1 MTRFTLGD
9 ALAQFAEAGKDPV
22 PAFTQLIAAL
32 RPEQSDDGES
42 ATRNLLALCHF
53 LSMRPDYRENLRHA
67 LIYLVTNRKATSL
80 YVDAGVFPNTGFFT
94 ESARRLTDTMLPNV
108 PDQQYLKDIVAI
120 MFTQSSDAQWLGMIE
135 MPIWQAV
142 LEALRFD
149 EISTDH
155 KTIPPALAQV
165 LEALRVMSYRIS
177 AIGLEPELV
186 RIEPTIEEF
195 ESPFLAQNV
204 EMVAYLANYRQNDNA
219 HDTRHVLVLLDQCR
233 GIVDKIRNRAGRE
246 GTSLSLT
253 FHLGRLEQ
261 LLARSE
267 ILLSLAEK
275 LREQNKIEPAY
286 PEIIALWVNVVRAE
300 CRRNN
305 LRHYWR
311 KNIEL
316 LARRVT
322 DNASRTGEHY
332 ITETRSEY
340 FVLLRSAMLGGI
352 IIAMMA
358 LLKLAIAKMGLP
370 PLSEALLFCLN
381 YGVGFMLIHIL
392 HGTVATKQ
400 PAMTANTIAATLSE
414 GKGRARELSKT
425 AGVIARLT
433 RSQIAAIAGN
443 VGLAI
448 PMAMLIAW
456 GYHKI
461 SGNHILSAEK
471 AVSLL
476 NDAHPWLSGS
486 IFYAAIAGICL
497 FLAGLIAGY
506 YDNSAA
512 YNRIPERILLLR
524 WPRKVFGESRM
535 WRVSE
540 YIRDNL
546 GALAGNLAFGFML
559 GGVTAFGMLFGLPLD
574 IRHIAFS
581 SAYLGYASMLLD
593 WHAFK
598 YLFVWAGVG
607 VLLIGLV
614 NLSVSFALALFVAL
628 RARGVDTTQQ
638 RQLFTSVLQKLRHHT
653 REFFLPPPRQSN
665 AIALE
670 NASTDSKKALPA
682 QVLDPD
688 TKQLK
693 SDLTQKA
700 RFRARKAPLPWSQI
714 PPLPRKKA

>member
-1 MTRFTLGD
+1 MTRLTLND
-9 ALAQFAEAGKDPV
+9 ALAQFAEADKDPV

-32 RPEQSDDGES
+32 RPKNADDGES
-42 ATRNLLALCHF
+42 ATRNLLALCH
-53 LSMRPDYRENLRHA
+53 LLAMRDDYRENLRNA
-67 LIYLVTNRKATSL
+67 LIYLVKNRKTTSL

-120 MFTQSSDAQWLGMIE
+120 MFTQSSDALWLGMIE
-135 MPIWQAV
+135 MPIWTAV

-149 EISTDH
+149 ELNQHDN

-186 RIEPTIEEF
+186 RIEPTIEQF

-204 EMVAYLANYRQNDNA
+204 EMVAYLAAYRQNESA

-275 LREQNKIEPAY
+275 LREQNQIKPAY

-311 KNIEL
+311 KNVEL

-340 FVLLRSAMLGGI
+340 FVLLRSAMLGGV
-352 IIAMMA
+352 IIALMA
-358 LLKLAIAKMGLP
+358 WLKLAIAKMGLP

-456 GYHKI
+456 TYHKV
-461 SGNHILSAEK
+461 SGEHILSAGK
-471 AVSLL
+471 AISLL

-486 IFYAAIAGICL
+486 IFYAAIAGVCL

-524 WPRKVFGESRM
+524 WPRKLFGESRM

-559 GGVTAFGMLFGLPLD
+559 GGVTAFGTLFGLPFD

-581 SAYLGYASMLLD
+581 SAYFGFASMLLD

-598 YLFVWAGVG
+598 YLFLWAGAG
-607 VLLIGLV
+607 VLLIGFV
-614 NLSVSFALALFVAL
+614 NLSVSFSLALFVAL
-628 RARGVDTTQQ
+628 RARGIDTTQQ
-638 RQLFTSVLQKLRHHT
+638 RQLFRSILQKFRQNT
-653 REFFLPPPRQSN
+653 REFFLPPLRIVDSN
-665 AIALE
+665 NAEPAQLEMQAEALLAAPE
-670 NASTDSKKALPA
+670 DSKNAP
-682 QVLDPD
+682 Q
-688 TKQLK
+688 TKL
-693 SDLTQKA
+693 QK
-700 RFRARKAPLPWSQI
+700 RFRARPEPLPWSQI